1 MEIRETTKR
10 LYWSHYRR
18 FLRWL
23 TENQKDRNDPKNWSD
38 ALDKLT
44 KGCTKKTWR
53 LYRNATFWGTKQMF
67 GDVFANRY
75 YMETELLKKPTKK
88 TKKLLKRLDFN
99 VLKNILSE
107 LTRRNTEPSK
117 RLADIIITMVATGIR
132 PAELSTAKLE
142 KSDHKYVLV
151 VVNAKYREAEGNIPA
166 RANGLTRSL
175 IIDGEEKDIIG
186 SIKNALKYCHG
197 RNWSSM
203 AANINRRFRQVMK
216 KLITEKKVTKRWQK
230 LRLYD
235 CRHQFSANAK
245 AILNTA
251 AGEVAAAMGHRSVE
265 TAVTHYGRRK
275 YANAGGLIVRPSS
288 SSIAAVDNLTIG
300 KFNDTLERNQK
311 RKNAKMGN
319 TNAKSNDLS
328 QSVKPKQ

>member
-23 TENQKDRNDPKNWSD
+23 SDNKKDRNDPKNWAD

-44 KGCTKKTWR
+44 RDCTKKTWR
-53 LYRNATFWGTKQMF
+53 LYRNATFWSTKEMF
-67 GDVFANRY
+67 GEVFANQY
-75 YMETELLKKPTKK
+75 FMQTELLEKPTKK
-88 TKKLLKRLDFN
+88 SKKLLKRIEFN
-99 VLKNILSE
+99 VLKNILAE

-132 PAELSTAKLE
+132 PVELSTANLK
-142 KSDHKYVLV
+142 KSDHQYELV
-151 VVNAKYREAEGNIPA
+151 VVNAKYREAEDDVPA

-175 IIDGEEKDIIG
+175 IIDGDEKDIIG

-203 AANINRRFRQVMK
+203 AANINRRFRRVIK
-216 KLITEKKVTKRWQK
+216 KLITEKKITRKWQK

-245 AILNTA
+245 ALLNTA

-265 TAVTHYGRRK
+265 TAVSHYGQRK
-275 YANAGGLIVRPSS
+275 YANAGGLIVRPSP
-288 SSIAAVDNLTIG
+288 SSIAAVDNLTIS
-300 KFNDTLERNQK
+300 KFNDTLTRNQK
-311 RKNAKMGN
+311 RKNAKAGK
-319 TNAKSNDLS
+319 TNVKSNDLS
-328 QSVKPKQ
+328 QLIKPKP